1 MEYLIIVP
9 YSESYF
15 LQILLDYRQDMPLW
29 GRSSPMHTEC
39 INAYLHVFAGPGN
52 IFYMYMYFF
61 AASPLLDLL
70 FSACYTETG
79 RNKDFCCCNA
89 ISIKEQIL

>member
-1 MEYLIIVP
+1 MP
-9 YSESYF
+9 
-15 LQILLDYRQDMPLW
+15 ILKEPVSLYIER
-29 GRSSPMHTEC
+29 